1 MRESISTSPLLF
13 PLPDEV
19 SQERGR
25 IIYIPPKPLKVT
37 VAIISS
43 LKVNCIQL
51 FNVNINRSSGP
62 LKSIFH
68 KLPGAAAR
76 KDSPLKKSRIFYG
89 YWVLAAC
96 FLLSMIAAGTGPI
109 SFSFFVTSLEKALDW
124 SRTEIMTAFTL
135 FFICTAI
142 SGPFAGRMVHRFGGR
157 KVMSLGAFLACI
169 GYILMSQMDS
179 LWQYYLGYAFVGVGF
194 ATMGPV
200 TTTLIVSNWFRQRR
214 GMAIGLVSMGAGVS
228 ALIFTS
234 LVIVYLLPNHGW
246 SVAYIVFAAITG
258 GLAIPVALLVVRT
271 QPADV
276 GLLPDGKE
284 ALVTTGLTEAG
295 TPATEGLTLKGAL
308 ATQAFWLLAAAI
320 LLLHSH
326 MGVMQNQ
333 IPHLEDLG
341 FSAGIVASA
350 MSIVA
355 VMSALGTL
363 IFGWLC
369 DKIPVKGAS
378 VVSQVLVVLSIVLLI
393 YINESSPPW
402 LIWTYTTILG
412 LGIGGG
418 MPTMSILTSTNFGL
432 IAYGTIYGTL
442 SIFQSTGAAVGP
454 ILAGYMYDTRN
465 TYHWAFIIIAILVGL
480 SIPLILAIR
489 RPSSYLSPN
498 A

>member
-1 MRESISTSPLLF
+1 MIE
-13 PLPDEV
+13 PDMVRRSLHGHRVGARRATHQRIVFRIERAVADPKADDLEV
-19 SQERGR
+19 ADDHVLRFSDLE
-25 IIYIPPKPLKVT
+25 VT
-37 VAIISS
+37 VDFCS
-43 LKVNCIQL
+43 
-51 FNVNINRSSGP
+51 
-62 LKSIFH
+62 
-68 KLPGAAAR
+68 AAANDR
-76 KDSPLKKSRIFYG
+76 LVGADRRDHVLEHAG
-89 YWVLAAC
+89 YV
-96 FLLSMIAAGTGPI
+96 
-109 SFSFFVTSLEKALDW
+109 
-124 SRTEIMTAFTL
+124 
-135 FFICTAI
+135 
-142 SGPFAGRMVHRFGGR
+142 
-157 KVMSLGAFLACI
+157 
-169 GYILMSQMDS
+169 
-179 LWQYYLGYAFVGVGF
+179 
-194 ATMGPV
+194 
-200 TTTLIVSNWFRQRR
+200 
-214 GMAIGLVSMGAGVS
+214 
-228 ALIFTS
+228 
-234 LVIVYLLPNHGW
+234 NHGW

-454 ILAGYMYDTRN
+454 ILAGYTYDTRN

-489 RPSSYLSPN
+489 RPKALSGSDR
-498 A
+498 